1 MSNSTTVLQLIAAG
15 TTDLDALAATT
26 GKSKKQVVKFVQT
39 LKGLGYVSVC
49 DKLDAE
55 MGTGARGM
63 YLPTPAGEAFAA
75 SGQEIKPGKPGERP
89 RKRTVGLRDRAW
101 WHFRAHKV
109 ATLKEL
115 LSTHA
120 NGTEKAAS
128 INLYKYIATLEA
140 VGIVKRLGKQPA
152 KQSKGRVVWSLE
164 KDLGILA
171 PVWRQTNH
179 EVYDPNGDSVFKLPK
194 KTGEGAVS

>member
-1 MSNSTTVLQLIAAG
+1 MSNSTTILQLIAAG

-49 DKLDAE
+49 DELDVE

-63 YLPTPAGEAFAA
+63 YFPTKAGEAFAA
-75 SGQEIKPGKPGERP
+75 SGEEIKPGKAGERP

-101 WHFRAHKV
+101 WHFHNRDV
-109 ATLKEL
+109 ATLNEL

-128 INLYKYIATLEA
+128 INLYKYISALEA
-140 VGIVKRLGKQPA
+140 VDIVERIGKQPA
-152 KQSKGRVVWSLE
+152 KQSKGRIVWRL
-164 KDLGILA
+164 KKKLGMLA
-171 PVWRQTNH
+171 PVWRQSAN
-179 EVYDPNGDSVFKLPK
+179 EIYDPNSGNVFKLPEK
-194 KTGEGAVS
+194 AKEGGGA

>member
-1 MSNSTTVLQLIAAG
+1 MSNSTTILQLIAAG

-49 DKLDAE
+49 DELDVE

-63 YLPTPAGEAFAA
+63 YFPTPAGEAFAA
-75 SGQEIKPGKPGERP
+75 SGEEIKPGKAGERP

-179 EVYDPNGDSVFKLPK
+179 EVYDPNGDSVFKLPEK
-194 KTGEGAVS
+194 AKEGAVT

>member
-1 MSNSTTVLQLIAAG
+1 MSNSTTILQLIAAG

-49 DKLDAE
+49 DELDAE

-63 YLPTPAGEAFAA
+63 YFPTPAGEAFAA
-75 SGQEIKPGKPGERP
+75 SGEEIKPGKAGERP

-128 INLYKYIATLEA
+128 INFICLK
-140 VGIVKRLGKQPA
+140 
-152 KQSKGRVVWSLE
+152 KGFISCL
-164 KDLGILA
+164 L
-171 PVWRQTNH
+171 
-179 EVYDPNGDSVFKLPK
+179 VYSVSD
-194 KTGEGAVS
+194 V